1 VEGRVDWPKNG
12 SVKATNPRSQ
22 GKREGRKGKVPTP
35 RDGKRCRSPKPM
47 EAKTEQ
53 TKQNES
59 PKVRDVTLN
68 RADRCLGVLRSD
80 VALLRNSF
88 EPIATGLVRKPT

>member
-1 VEGRVDWPKNG
+1 
-12 SVKATNPRSQ
+12 
-22 GKREGRKGKVPTP
+22 
-35 RDGKRCRSPKPM
+35 M

-88 EPIATGLVRKPT
+88 EPIATGLVGKPT

>member
-1 VEGRVDWPKNG
+1 VDWPKNG
-12 SVKATNPRSQ
+12 RVEATNPRSP
-22 GKREGRKGKVPTP
+22 GKREGSEGKVPTP
-35 RDGKRCRSPKPM
+35 RDGKRCRPPKPM

>member
-1 VEGRVDWPKNG
+1 
-12 SVKATNPRSQ
+12 
-22 GKREGRKGKVPTP
+22 
-35 RDGKRCRSPKPM
+35 M

-68 RADRCLGVLRSD
+68 RADRCLGVLRPD